1 MAVQFDPLLNHPA
14 NDAPLLNHPANDA
27 PLLNRPADHSANV
40 DLPIE
45 IKIKNE
51 AAQKLHVSIRTKAH
65 NRKKKAEKE
74 VIDVETYEA
83 NTTQVQPDCWIE
95 ALNLLVS
102 EKQILES
109 EEWLSAP
116 IHQS

>member
-1 MAVQFDPLLNHPA
+1 M
-14 NDAPLLNHPANDA
+14 
-27 PLLNRPADHSANV
+27 
-40 DLPIE
+40 
-45 IKIKNE
+45 
-51 AAQKLHVSIRTKAH
+51 
-65 NRKKKAEKE
+65 
-74 VIDVETYEA
+74 ETYEA

-116 IHQS
+116 IIKVNQFILA